1 MNLAMLLEMVA
12 QAEPDRVAVSSGGS
26 NFTYAE
32 LFDRA
37 RRYATA
43 LEGRDVSAVCY
54 LGVNSPEAVALMF
67 GASLAGLPYAPLN
80 YRWTAA
86 QLAEAVGRIAP
97 VAILADEDC
106 EARVPDVPGVARV
119 DLTGAREGGV
129 PVDPDGEA
137 PAVLLFTSGTSGTPK
152 AALLR
157 NRHLV
162 PYVLETVG
170 FVNAEPDEA
179 ILVSVPPYHIAAISS
194 VLTSVYAGRR
204 MVQLAAFEPSD
215 WVRVAREER
224 VTQAMVVPTMLN
236 RILDCLEEDGQGLP
250 ALRHLS
256 YGGGRMPAAVVE
268 RAMRLLPELDLV
280 NAYGLTETSST
291 ITLLSPDDHR
301 EAAGSEDPAVRA
313 RLGSVG
319 RALPS
324 IEIEVRDDD
333 GNAVPAGSPGE
344 IWVRGDQVSGEY
356 LSHRTIESSGW
367 FPTRDHGY
375 LDADGFLYLHGRADD
390 VIVRGGENL
399 SPAEIE
405 DRLAEHDGV
414 AEAAVVGVPDLEWG
428 ERVEAFVVLAP
439 GAHVQTAEL
448 QTWVRE
454 TLRSTRVPA
463 EIHYVDELPYNET
476 GKLLR
481 RELRARLATGS

>member
-12 QAEPDRVAVSSGGS
+12 QADPDRIAVTNGS
-26 NFTYAE
+26 DRVTYGE
-32 LFDRA
+32 LVGLAQRHA
-37 RRYATA
+37 SA
-43 LEGRDVSAVCY
+43 LEGRDLAAACY
-54 LGVNSPEAVALMF
+54 LGINSPDAVALLF
-67 GASLAGLPYAPLN
+67 GASLAGVPYAPLN
-80 YRWTAA
+80 YRWTDA
-86 QLAEAVGRIAP
+86 QLAEAVTRITPAA
-97 VAILADEDC
+97 VLTDDDC
-106 EARVPDVPGVARV
+106 SLRVPE
-119 DLTGAREGGV
+119 LTGVTRLEAPHDGSFEAAV
-129 PVDPDGEA
+129 PDEES

-152 AALLR
+152 AAVLR

-162 PYVLETVG
+162 PYVLETVA
-170 FVNAEPDEA
+170 FLSAHPDEA

-194 VLTSVYAGRR
+194 VITSVYSGRR
-204 MVQLAAFEPSD
+204 MVQLAAFDPAD
-215 WVRVAREER
+215 WVRVARDER

-236 RILDCLEEDGQGLP
+236 RILDCLEVDGEGLP
-250 ALRHLS
+250 HLRHLS

-301 EAAGSEDPAVRA
+301 EAARSDDPAVRA

-324 IEIEVRDDD
+324 VDIEVRDDA
-333 GNAVPAGSPGE
+333 GAAVPAGTVGE

-356 LSHRTIESSGW
+356 LSHSTIESTGW

-375 LDADGFLYLHGRADD
+375 LDESGFLYLQGRADD

-405 DRLAEHDGV
+405 DRLVEHDSV
-414 AEAAVVGVPDLEWG
+414 REAAVVGAPDVEWG
-428 ERVEAFVVLAP
+428 ERVEAFVVP
-439 GAHVQTAEL
+439 TEGGSVDVREL
-448 QTWVRE
+448 QEWVR
-454 TLRSTRVPA
+454 TALRSTRVPA
-463 EIHYVDELPYNET
+463 AIHVIEELPYNET

-481 RELRARLATGS
+481 RELRARLATAS